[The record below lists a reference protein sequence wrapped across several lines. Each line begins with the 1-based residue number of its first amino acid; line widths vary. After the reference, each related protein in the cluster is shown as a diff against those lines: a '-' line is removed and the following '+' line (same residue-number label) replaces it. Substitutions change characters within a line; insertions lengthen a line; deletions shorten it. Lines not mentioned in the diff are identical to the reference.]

1 MMQAAVLEELGS
13 VPRFGSFR
21 EPTVEPG
28 ETLIHVSAA
37 AIKPID
43 RAIVSGAHSAS
54 PRQLP
59 IVPGLDGVGRLGDG
73 SRVYFSAFRP
83 PFGAMAQRAAASW
96 YVGVPERLDDALAAA
111 IVNPALGAWL
121 PLVWRGALRAG
132 ETVLVMGATGSA
144 GSLAVAAARLLG
156 AGRIVA
162 AGRRQDVLASLP
174 VDATIDLKLQGD
186 DLKEAIR
193 AAAGDS
199 GYDLVI
205 DYVWGPA
212 TGSLVAALCSHGVQ
226 ARRKTADAGIRIVNV
241 GEMGGQSVTLPAA
254 ALRSAPLQIL
264 GSGPSNFPPQDRMR
278 AIVAEILSH
287 AAEGALALPFRTVPL
302 SAVSEAWG
310 AASTAQERLVLV
322 PSAAEAR

>member
-28 ETLIHVSAA
+28 ETLVHVSAA
-37 AIKPID
+37 AIKPVD
-43 RAIVSGAHSAS
+43 RAIASGAHFAS

-59 IVPGLDGVGRLGDG
+59 VVPGLDGVGRLGDG

-96 YVGVPERLDDALAAA
+96 YVGVPEGLDDALAAA
-111 IVNPALGAWL
+111 IVNPGLAAWL

-144 GSLAVAAARLLG
+144 GRIAVAAARLLG
-156 AGRIVA
+156 AGRMVA
-162 AGRRQDVLASLP
+162 AGRRQDVLASLQA
-174 VDATIDLKLQGD
+174 DATIDLKLQGD

-193 AAAGDS
+193 TAAGDS
-199 GYDLVI
+199 GYELVI

-212 TGSLVAALCSHGVQ
+212 TEALIAALCSDVQ
-226 ARRKTADAGIRIVNV
+226 ARRKAGDAGVRIVNV
-241 GEMGGQSVTLPAA
+241 GEMGGRSISLPAA
-254 ALRSAPLQIL
+254 ALRNAPLQIL

-278 AIVAEILSH
+278 AIIAEILSH
-287 AAEGALALPFRTVPL
+287 AAEGALALPIRTVPL

-310 AASTAQERLVLV
+310 AASAAQERLVLV